1 MSSTTPHLDA
11 ASIIQ
16 KISAGEVSRDFIE
29 SVSKGYLPLPQD
41 ELVAVLSFL
50 VTNPDGSIS
59 SQARQ
64 SLKELPGSVLLHLA
78 RNISASPEH
87 LTLLAYANEDPTIL
101 ESLLRNRSTPDDV
114 IRTLA
119 ATVGPALQEVIVINQ
134 ERILRAPEILEAL
147 LGNLDISPDVRRRA
161 LETREEFFDKRAR
174 LEIQRLQDEAEEAL
188 IQDLSPIAD
197 LLEAAEKAPADD
209 LLSDQPPVD
218 LSPDQES
225 VFIKLLK
232 MGVKD
237 RVQRAFKGSRTE
249 RTILIRDRN
258 KLVCTAV
265 IRSPRMTDSE
275 VESYAGMRNLDD
287 EVLRVISLNRGWM
300 SKTPIMQALVRNP
313 KTPIGVV
320 LPLINRL
327 TLKDLKSLG
336 TDKNVSEVVRTS
348 AKKLYAL
355 RNRKNA

>member
-16 KISAGEVSRDFIE
+16 KIAAGEVSRDFIDA
-29 SVSKGYLPLPQD
+29 VSKGYLALPQD

-50 VTNPDGSIS
+50 VTNPDPSIA

-64 SLKELPGSVLLHLA
+64 SLKELPTSVLLHLA
-78 RNISASPEH
+78 RNNAAKPEH

-101 ESLLRNRSTPDDV
+101 ESLLRNRSTPDEV
-114 IRTLA
+114 IGTLA

-147 LGNLDISPDVRRRA
+147 LKNPEITPDVRRRA

-174 LEIQRLQDEAEEAL
+174 QEAQRLQDEAEEAA
-188 IQDLSPIAD
+188 IKDLTPIAD
-197 LLEAAEKAPADD
+197 LLEAAEKASPDD
-209 LLSDQPPVD
+209 LLTEQPPSD
-218 LSPDQES
+218 LLPDQES
-225 VFIKLLK
+225 VFVKLLK

-237 RVQRAFKGSRTE
+237 RVQRAFKGNKTE

-265 IRSPRMTDSE
+265 IRSPRMTDGE
-275 VESYAGMRNLDD
+275 VETYAGMRNLD
-287 EVLRVISLNRGWM
+287 EEILRVISLNRGWM
-300 SKTPIMQALVRNP
+300 AKTPIMQALVRNP

-336 TDKNVSEVVRTS
+336 VDKNVSEVVRNS

-355 RNRKNA
+355 RSRKN